1 MSRLSLQ
8 LLGLVLGTVALLP
21 TVVYGAEIP
30 PSGSATGRESVRH
43 LSEQRGSNKVLKVGP
58 TRQIR
63 RISAAA
69 SMAQEGDIIEID
81 SSDYVSDVA
90 VWKQRLLTIRGVGG
104 RPRLI
109 AKGAAAEGKAIWVI
123 RGGEIT
129 VENIEFVGARVPDK
143 NGAGIRFEQGLLVI
157 KNCRFTENENGVLSS
172 QGKNM
177 RLEIENCEFGYNG
190 AGDGYS
196 HNLYVGSIQSLSVT
210 GSYFHHARAGHLLK
224 SRSAENH
231 ILYNRLTDERGGR
244 SSYEMD
250 FPNGGKIYVIG
261 NLIEQSPTTTNSNII
276 ACGTEGYR
284 DSSSELYLINNT
296 IVDNRPAGGNPL
308 LLANGLKKLVAIN
321 NLLICRHRL
330 NTVAEGVIQ
339 NNFNTESGQFIKPA
353 DYDYRLKPT
362 SSLTDK
368 YVQPPS
374 NHDFELAPKR
384 EYVHPASTRPLSRT
398 PRSPGAIQTPG

>member
-1 MSRLSLQ
+1 MRKLPQKILTFI
-8 LLGLVLGTVALLP
+8 LGTVISLP
-21 TVVYGAEIP
+21 TVVCGAEISS
-30 PSGSATGRESVRH
+30 SGGAASRKFVRH
-43 LSEQRGSNKVLKVGP
+43 LGMQKGSNQILKVGP
-58 TRQIR
+58 MRQIR
-63 RISAAA
+63 SISAAA

-90 VWKQRLLTIRGVGG
+90 VWKQRRLAIRGVGG

-109 AKGAAAEGKAIWVI
+109 AKGATAEGKAIWVI

-129 VENIEFVGARVPDK
+129 VDNIEFVGARVPDK
-143 NGAGIRFEQGLLVI
+143 NGAGIRFEQGHLVI

-224 SRSAENH
+224 SRSAENQ

-244 SSYEMD
+244 SSYELD

-261 NLIEQSPTTTNSNII
+261 NLIEQSPTTTNPNII

-284 DSSSELYLINNT
+284 ESSSEFYLINNT
-296 IVDNRPAGGNPL
+296 IVDNRSAGGNPF
-308 LLANGLKKLVAIN
+308 LLASGLKKLVAMN
-321 NLLICRHRL
+321 NLLICRDRKS
-330 NTVAEGVIQ
+330 VV
-339 NNFNTESGQFIKPA
+339 
-353 DYDYRLKPT
+353 
-362 SSLTDK
+362 
-368 YVQPPS
+368 
-374 NHDFELAPKR
+374 
-384 EYVHPASTRPLSRT
+384 
-398 PRSPGAIQTPG
+398 